1 MSGLIT
7 DRARRRRWQ
16 SHDMAMFNQLALS
29 ALTRNE
35 EDAGTSSTLNVTVNV
50 DGEDVLDRDFDFDL
64 DDGEAF
70 IRITSTCQHPFLIRV
85 A

>member
-1 MSGLIT
+1 
-7 DRARRRRWQ
+7 
-16 SHDMAMFNQLALS
+16 MAMFNQLALS

-50 DGEDVLDRDFDFDL
+50 DGEDVLT
-64 DDGEAF
+64 G
-70 IRITSTCQHPFLIRV
+70 ISISIWMMGKPTSELQAPCQHPLIRV